1 MNLKNTLFQLQVQ
14 VQKLM
19 IIFLVTESLNIQ

>member
-14 VQKLM
+14 IQKLM
-19 IIFLVTESLNIQ
+19 IIFLVSELPNL